1 MTHAR
6 PRQQLP
12 PAGHFFG
19 RPGMIYPI
27 TSPEY
32 REFLTV
38 WPFAPD
44 LDGGVYEPAA
54 SLAAL

>member
-1 MTHAR
+1 
-6 PRQQLP
+6 
-12 PAGHFFG
+12 
-19 RPGMIYPI
+19 MIYPI

-38 WPFAPD
+38 WPYAPD